1 MKRKGYMM
9 VRYTAIIPDDYS
21 GGELEASGSRFHISS
36 KHSEL
41 MDKFKGVT
49 CPNKGVE
56 VGFKYGNSTFILK
69 ANRYAFADHD
79 NGNYEVLISNN
90 DYLFELDVH
99 TDENGNIN
107 FDDDTF
113 TINIYDAM
121 ETDGDMIDCVDVD
134 YIKPLE

>member
-1 MKRKGYMM
+1 MRIIAKTTLAITAPTAKDNPFYGNTISRKTITDEY
-9 VRYTAIIPDDYS
+9 I
-21 GGELEASGSRFHISS
+21 
-36 KHSEL
+36 
-41 MDKFKGVT
+41 MDKFEGVT

-56 VGFKYGNSTFILK
+56 VGFKYCNSTFILK

-90 DYLFELDVH
+90 DYLFELDIH
-99 TDENGNIN
+99 TDGDGNIN

-121 ETDGDMIDCVDVD
+121 EMDGDMIDCVGVD

>member
-1 MKRKGYMM
+1 MSIIAKTTLVITAPTAKGNPFYGNTISRKTITDEY
-9 VRYTAIIPDDYS
+9 I
-21 GGELEASGSRFHISS
+21 
-36 KHSEL
+36 
-41 MDKFKGVT
+41 MDKFEGVT
-49 CPNKGVE
+49 CPNKDIE

-90 DYLFELDVH
+90 DYLFELDIH
-99 TDENGNIN
+99 TDEDGNIN

-121 ETDGDMIDCVDVD
+121 EMDGDMIDCVGVD

>member
-1 MKRKGYMM
+1 MSIISKTTLGRTMPTAKDNPFYGNTISRKTITDEY
-9 VRYTAIIPDDYS
+9 I
-21 GGELEASGSRFHISS
+21 
-36 KHSEL
+36 
-41 MDKFKGVT
+41 MDKFEGVT
-49 CPNKGVE
+49 CPNKDIE

-90 DYLFELDVH
+90 DYLFELDIH
-99 TDENGNIN
+99 TDEDGNIN

-121 ETDGDMIDCVDVD
+121 EMDGDMIDCVGVD

>member
-1 MKRKGYMM
+1 
-9 VRYTAIIPDDYS
+9 
-21 GGELEASGSRFHISS
+21 
-36 KHSEL
+36 
-41 MDKFKGVT
+41 MDKFEGVT
-49 CPNKGVE
+49 YPNKGVE

-69 ANRYAFADHD
+69 ANRYVFADHD

-90 DYLFELDVH
+90 DYLFELDIH

-121 ETDGDMIDCVDVD
+121 ETDGDMIDCVGVD

>member
-1 MKRKGYMM
+1 MSIISKTTLVITMPTAKDNPFYGNTISRKTITDEY
-9 VRYTAIIPDDYS
+9 I
-21 GGELEASGSRFHISS
+21 
-36 KHSEL
+36 
-41 MDKFKGVT
+41 MDKFEGVT
-49 CPNKGVE
+49 CPNKDIE

-90 DYLFELDVH
+90 DYLFELDIH
-99 TDENGNIN
+99 TDEDGNIN

-121 ETDGDMIDCVDVD
+121 EMDGDMIDCVGVD

>member
-1 MKRKGYMM
+1 MSIIAKTTLVITTPTANDNPFYGNTISRKTITDEYIMN
-9 VRYTAIIPDDYS
+9 
-21 GGELEASGSRFHISS
+21 
-36 KHSEL
+36 
-41 MDKFKGVT
+41 KFEGVT

-56 VGFKYGNSTFILK
+56 AGFKYSNSTFILK

-90 DYLFELDVH
+90 DYLFELDIH

>member
-1 MKRKGYMM
+1 MNIIAKTTLVITTPTAKDNPFYGNTISRKTITDEY
-9 VRYTAIIPDDYS
+9 I
-21 GGELEASGSRFHISS
+21 LN
-36 KHSEL
+36 
-41 MDKFKGVT
+41 KFDGVT
-49 CPNKGVE
+49 CPNNGVE

-90 DYLFELDVH
+90 DYLFELDIH

-121 ETDGDMIDCVDVD
+121 ETDGDMIDCVDAD

>member
-1 MKRKGYMM
+1 MSIIAKTTLVITTPTAKDNPFYGNTISRKTITDEYIMN
-9 VRYTAIIPDDYS
+9 
-21 GGELEASGSRFHISS
+21 
-36 KHSEL
+36 
-41 MDKFKGVT
+41 KFEGVT

-90 DYLFELDVH
+90 DYLFELDIH

-121 ETDGDMIDCVDVD
+121 ETDGDMIDCVGVD

>member
-1 MKRKGYMM
+1 MSIISKTTLVITMPTAKDNPFYGNTISRKTITDEY
-9 VRYTAIIPDDYS
+9 I
-21 GGELEASGSRFHISS
+21 
-36 KHSEL
+36 
-41 MDKFKGVT
+41 MDKFEGVT
-49 CPNKGVE
+49 CPNKDIE

-90 DYLFELDVH
+90 DYLFELDIH
-99 TDENGNIN
+99 TDEDGNIN
-107 FDDDTF
+107 FNDDTF

-121 ETDGDMIDCVDVD
+121 EMDGDMIDCVGVD